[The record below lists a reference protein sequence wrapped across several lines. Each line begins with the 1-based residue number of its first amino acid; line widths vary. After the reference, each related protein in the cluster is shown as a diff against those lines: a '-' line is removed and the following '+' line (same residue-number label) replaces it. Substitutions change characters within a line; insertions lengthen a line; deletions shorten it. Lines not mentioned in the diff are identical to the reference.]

1 MIIILS
7 QNHILPSIKVILG
20 QRLQPPPHN
29 TTTTTNSNNTAGA
42 TPNTSASS
50 LDTNLKRTYKFDQI
64 YGSQA
69 DQNLIYSQIAHPL
82 LLDFLRGINVTVLAY
97 GQTGT
102 GKTYTMSGMDNNNK
116 LDENSDIAG
125 IIPRLLGELFQNLSS
140 NATSKNDYMVKISYL
155 EIYNEELIDLLAT
168 IIAIIE
174 NYEFMKNQC

>member
-20 QRLQPPPHN
+20 NDHNHHQYHHHQP
-29 TTTTTNSNNTAGA
+29 NNTAGA

-50 LDTNLKRTYKFDQI
+50 LDTNPKRTYKFDQI

-102 GKTYTMSGMDNNNK
+102 GKPI
-116 LDENSDIAG
+116 L
-125 IIPRLLGELFQNLSS
+125 
-140 NATSKNDYMVKISYL
+140 
-155 EIYNEELIDLLAT
+155 
-168 IIAIIE
+168 
-174 NYEFMKNQC
+174 